1 MSTPPF
7 QLIWSNSFNV
17 PITAAGF
24 PVSFPGTTST
34 AQLLEVATNA
44 ITLQTYESLVQV
56 GFFLV
61 GDADDINTVQFV
73 WPTLGGATKPQLNG
87 GVDISF
93 DSGQTYTRFDP
104 THGVQ
109 SNPSTWIPLPAI
121 SVGAQGTDETIGAF
135 DISHFIVRYVIP
147 PGATQFGILNISLG
161 LGFDIL

>member
-1 MSTPPF
+1 MSTSPF
-7 QLIWSNSFNV
+7 QLVWSNSFNI
-17 PITAAGF
+17 PITTAGF
-24 PVSFPGTTST
+24 PVGFPGTTST
-34 AQLLEVATNA
+34 ANLLEVASNA
-44 ITLQTYESLVQV
+44 IAMGTFESLVGV

-73 WPTLGGATKPQLNG
+73 WPTLGGVSQPQLNG

-104 THGVQ
+104 TNGVQ
-109 SNPSTWIPLPAI
+109 ANPSTWISLPAI
-121 SVGAQGTDETIGAF
+121 AVGSQGAAETIGAF
-135 DISHFIVRYVIP
+135 DIAHFIVRYVIP